1 MHLQNL
7 LCLYVSALNCFFY
20 NLRTITHLAYIKM
33 SKRKLNFFPKYV
45 LVCVIIIKKMCD
57 VRRRAKCQNKSRTII
72 STYKIHVSISQSV
85 PSNQDNATGTINK
98 DTPLPFNIILKMKKI
113 A

>member
-1 MHLQNL
+1 
-7 LCLYVSALNCFFY
+7 
-20 NLRTITHLAYIKM
+20 M
-33 SKRKLNFFPKYV
+33 SKRKLKFFPKYV

-57 VRRRAKCQNKSRTII
+57 VRRRAKCQNKPRTII

-85 PSNQDNATGTINK
+85 PSLYQYNATGTTNK

>member
-1 MHLQNL
+1 
-7 LCLYVSALNCFFY
+7 
-20 NLRTITHLAYIKM
+20 M
-33 SKRKLNFFPKYV
+33 SKHKLKFFPKYV
-45 LVCVIIIKKMCD
+45 LVCVIIINKMCD

-85 PSNQDNATGTINK
+85 PSYQYNATGTINK
-98 DTPLPFNIILKMKKI
+98 DTPLPFNTILKMKKI